1 MSDTKHKVITVDYN
15 LFKDTSEGDM
25 IESTK
30 GKEPL
35 VFLSGTGQMI
45 SEFESNVVKLGVGE
59 KFSFFIKAKNAYG
72 KRKEEAVIELP
83 QDMFMKEGEL
93 VEGVVAGNLL
103 PLKDQN
109 GQVHPSK
116 VVSINEKTIT
126 FDVNHPLADQN
137 LHFTGTVVSVREATT
152 EELDHG
158 HVHGPGGHQ
167 H

>member
-1 MSDTKHKVITVDYN
+1 
-15 LFKDTSEGDM
+15 
-25 IESTK
+25 
-30 GKEPL
+30 
-35 VFLSGTGQMI
+35 
-45 SEFESNVVKLGVGE
+45 
-59 KFSFFIKAKNAYG
+59 
-72 KRKEEAVIELP
+72 
-83 QDMFMKEGEL
+83 MFMKEGEL

-158 HVHGPGGHQ
+158 HVHGTGGHQ